1 MTDTTTPAAAV
12 TESWFSARELAEM
25 RLPGLPATKAN
36 IILMAQR
43 DGWASKPR
51 EGQGGGYLY
60 SAAYLPIAA
69 QAALALRLRAQQPP
83 APPSREAAKAALSD
97 TEAWAWFERLPDHKR
112 AEAAARLAALDTVAR
127 LVATGINKVPAM
139 QMVAAERA
147 IRLSTLYAWEGLVRG
162 IPPHHRLPRLAPRHA
177 GATGPRAEASPEALD
192 WLRSRWL
199 SPSRPTV
206 ETCIR
211 DLRDVAASRG
221 WALPSDRTM
230 RRHLDAIDQPTAIYW
245 REGPEAADRLFPML
259 RRDRSAL
266 HALEMVNADGHRFDV
281 MCLWPDGTKARPTAV
296 TFQDI
301 YSGKIL
307 SWRVAPTENT
317 DAFRLAFGDLV
328 ERHGIPDHL
337 FVDNTLAAAN
347 KTMSGG
353 LRRRFRFKVRDEE
366 PLGILPTLG
375 VEVHF
380 TRPYSGQSKPIERA
394 FGDFAR
400 DVARDPAFEGAY
412 LGNSTSN
419 KPHNAGS
426 RAVPVAEFLAVLER
440 RVAEHNARAGRQG
453 GVARGRSF
461 DQVFADSYATAPIRK
476 ATAAQR
482 RLWLLAAES
491 VTVRQD
497 STIHLLGNRYHDA
510 ELVHHIGRQVVVRF
524 DPDHLHAPVHVYRAD
539 GGFVVTAECWA
550 DTGFADTEAARRIGA
565 AKKLRQRGLRDVAKA
580 ARVFEAEDLAR
591 DIAAA
596 AKAEPAAPVETRVVR
611 PIFRPSAQRAF
622 GTTGN
627 AALQATPEAAES
639 PVSDVREA
647 RQSRVIAALKLHH
660 ATSRDRLPADED

>member
-1 MTDTTTPAAAV
+1 MADWFTAA
-12 TESWFSARELAEM
+12 ELEALA
-25 RLPGLPATKAN
+25 LPGLPRTRRGIALAAE
-36 IILMAQR
+36 AQ
-43 DGWASKPR
+43 GWLVPEA
-51 EGQGGGYLY
+51 EGRSWRRRQGRGGGVEVHL
-60 SAAYLPIAA
+60 SVLPMAARAK
-69 QAALALRLRAQQPP
+69 LALEASTAGA
-83 APPSREAAKAALSD
+83 APTPRDAAKATLSHE
-97 TEAWAWFERLPDHKR
+97 EAWAWFERLPDHKQ
-112 AEAAARLAALDTVAR
+112 AEAKTRLAALDAVAQ
-127 LVATGINKVPAM
+127 LVAHGTPKVPAM
-139 QMVAAERA
+139 QMVASERGVK
-147 IRLSTLYAWEGLVRG
+147 LSTLYAWEGLVRSV
-162 IPPHHRLPRLAPRHA
+162 PQHHRLPRLAPRHA

-199 SPSRPTV
+199 SPSRPTA

-211 DLRDVAASRG
+211 DLREVAASRG

-301 YSGKIL
+301 YSGKVL
-307 SWRVAPTENT
+307 SWRIAPTENT

-419 KPHNAGS
+419 KPHNAGD
-426 RAVPVAEFLAVLER
+426 RAVPVADFIAVLER
-440 RVAEHNARAGRQG
+440 RVAEHNARAGRTG

-524 DPDHLHAPVHVYRAD
+524 DPDRLHAPVHIYRAD

-580 ARVFEAEDLAR
+580 ARVFEAEELAR
-591 DIAAA
+591 DIAQA
-596 AKAEPAAPVETRVVR
+596 AKAEPPAPVETRVVR
-611 PIFRPSAQRAF
+611 PIFRTA
-622 GTTGN
+622 GN
-627 AALQATPEAAES
+627 AALKPAEEAVES
-639 PVSDVREA
+639 PLTDAREA

-660 ATSRDRLPADED
+660 ASSRDRLTADED